1 MNPFSSDTLLCLL
14 METNLLLF
22 GAVAAKALLGFEL
35 RLALLLVLAASL
47 AWQLIRCLWPRGPEG
62 EPGPQEWSKSSR
74 NPQELSPEVSAWRE
88 QTVRE
93 SAERRAAKK
102 REELPRT
109 FAEWRKALA
118 RIAAEWR
125 EARLDLEQ
133 RWQQMGPNFILFHQ
147 EDSGGP
153 ILLHLPVFGF
163 GKPEE

>member
-1 MNPFSSDTLLCLL
+1 MDSFSSDTLLWLL

-22 GAVAAKALLGFEL
+22 GAVTAKALLGFEL
-35 RLALLLVLAASL
+35 RLALLLVLAARL
-47 AWQLIRCLWPRGPEG
+47 VWQLIRCLWPKR
-62 EPGPQEWSKSSR
+62 EPSPQEWPKSSR
-74 NPQELSPEVSAWRE
+74 NPQELSPDASAWWE
-88 QTVRE
+88 HTMRE

-102 REELPRT
+102 REELLRT
-109 FAEWRKALA
+109 CAEWRKALA

-147 EDSGGP
+147 EDSGYP